1 MASLATTSPPL
12 LPSCHGKT
20 KSKRE
25 RKRKSAFGLGSCCRS
40 PATCCPATKSPR
52 PEDLIPNCD
61 RVMYISV
68 GLQST
73 RQKQIASYFLKKVEI
88 IASPSQFS
96 CKRFVQTDLHENH
109 FVVNKCYNQHQAPPP
124 HLVLLDR
131 LLLLWFTVLLHLGD
145 LLPPSPAIVN
155 LSLSLSQSP

>member
-1 MASLATTSPPL
+1 MASARVAEAPRLVAQQLKAS
-12 LPSCHGKT
+12 
-20 KSKRE
+20 
-25 RKRKSAFGLGSCCRS
+25 
-40 PATCCPATKSPR
+40 R

-73 RQKQIASYFLKKVEI
+73 RQKQIASYFLKKEEI
-88 IASPSQFS
+88 ISSPSQFS
-96 CKRFVQTDLHENH
+96 CKRFVQTENL
-109 FVVNKCYNQHQAPPP
+109 FVVNNYNQHQAPPA

-131 LLLLWFTVLLHLGD
+131 LLLLWLTVLLHLGD

-155 LSLSLSQSP
+155 LSLSLSLSP

>member
-1 MASLATTSPPL
+1 MARPRV
-12 LPSCHGKT
+12 
-20 KSKRE
+20 RE
-25 RKRKSAFGLGSCCRS
+25 RERERARLASARVAEAPRLVAQQLKAS
-40 PATCCPATKSPR
+40 R

-73 RQKQIASYFLKKVEI
+73 RQKQIASYFLKKEEI
-88 IASPSQFS
+88 LSSPSQFS
-96 CKRFVQTDLHENH
+96 CKRFVHTDLHENH

-131 LLLLWFTVLLHLGD
+131 LLLLWLTVLLHLGD

-155 LSLSLSQSP
+155 LSLSLSP

>member
-1 MASLATTSPPL
+1 MARPRV
-12 LPSCHGKT
+12 
-20 KSKRE
+20 RE
-25 RKRKSAFGLGSCCRS
+25 RERERARLASARVAEAPRLVAQQLKAS
-40 PATCCPATKSPR
+40 R

-73 RQKQIASYFLKKVEI
+73 RQKQIASYFLKKEEI
-88 IASPSQFS
+88 LSSPSQFS
-96 CKRFVQTDLHENH
+96 CKRFVQNDLHENL
-109 FVVNKCYNQHQAPPP
+109 FVVNNYNQHQDPPP

-131 LLLLWFTVLLHLGD
+131 FLLLWFTVLLHLGD

-155 LSLSLSQSP
+155 LSLSLSLSP

>member
-73 RQKQIASYFLKKVEI
+73 RQKQIASYFLKKEEI
-88 IASPSQFS
+88 ISSPSQFS
-96 CKRFVQTDLHENH
+96 CKRFVHTDLHENL
-109 FVVNKCYNQHQAPPP
+109 FVDDNYNQDQDPPA

-131 LLLLWFTVLLHLGD
+131 LLLLWLTVLFHLGD

-155 LSLSLSQSP
+155 LSLSLSLSP